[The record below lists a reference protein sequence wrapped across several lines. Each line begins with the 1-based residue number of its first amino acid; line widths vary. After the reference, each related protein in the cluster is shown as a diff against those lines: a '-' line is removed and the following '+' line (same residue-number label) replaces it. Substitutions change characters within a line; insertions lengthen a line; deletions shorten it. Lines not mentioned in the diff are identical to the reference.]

1 MTERSKNEY
10 QNLIN
15 RLKLPE
21 NKELYDEYNLR
32 PNNSKESAEI
42 WNAMRKIHGTYEKIK
57 WGCDNSVLE
66 EESLLRLIKEA
77 HQLLDQSG
85 WAKEQRRNTQ

>member
-1 MTERSKNEY
+1 MTEQSKTEY

-57 WGCDNSVLE
+57 LGCDNSVLE
-66 EESLLRLIKEA
+66 EDSLLRLIEKT

-85 WAKEQRRNTQ
+85 WARE

>member
-10 QNLIN
+10 RNLIN

-42 WNAMRKIHGTYEKIK
+42 WNAMRKIHGTYEKIEL
-57 WGCDNSVLE
+57 GCDNSMLE
-66 EESLLRLIKEA
+66 EESLLHFIEKT

-85 WAKEQRRNTQ
+85 WAKE

>member
-42 WNAMRKIHGTYEKIK
+42 WNSMRKIHGTYEKIK
-57 WGCDNSVLE
+57 LGCDNSALV
-66 EESLLRLIKEA
+66 EESLLHFIKEV
-77 HQLLDQSG
+77 HWLLDQSG
-85 WAKEQRRNTQ
+85 WAKK

>member
-1 MTERSKNEY
+1 MTERSKSEY

-42 WNAMRKIHGTYEKIK
+42 WNVMRKIHGTYEKIK
-57 WGCDNSVLE
+57 LGCDNSTLE
-66 EESLLRLIKEA
+66 EDSLLRLIEKA

-85 WAKEQRRNTQ
+85 WARE

>member
-1 MTERSKNEY
+1 MTEHSKTEY

-21 NKELYDEYNLR
+21 NKELYDKYSLH
-32 PNNSKESAEI
+32 PKSSKESAEI
-42 WNAMRKIHGTYEKIK
+42 WDAMRKIHGTYEKIK
-57 WGCDNSVLE
+57 LGCDNSALE
-66 EESLLRLIKEA
+66 EESLLRLIEKT

-85 WAKEQRRNTQ
+85 WAKE

>member
-1 MTERSKNEY
+1 MTEQSKIEY

-21 NKELYDEYNLR
+21 NKELYDKYSLH
-32 PNNSKESAEI
+32 PKSSKESAEI
-42 WNAMRKIHGTYEKIK
+42 WNVMRKIHGTYEKIK
-57 WGCDNSVLE
+57 LGCDNSALE
-66 EESLLRLIKEA
+66 EDSLLRLIEKT

-85 WAKEQRRNTQ
+85 WARE

>member
-21 NKELYDEYNLR
+21 NKELYDKNNLH
-32 PNNSKESAEI
+32 PNDSKESAEI
-42 WNAMRKIHGTYEKIK
+42 WNVMRKIHGTYEKIK
-57 WGCDNSVLE
+57 LGCDNSVLE
-66 EESLLRLIKEA
+66 EESLLHFIKEV
-77 HQLLDQSG
+77 HLLLDQSG
-85 WAKEQRRNTQ
+85 WAKK

>member
-32 PNNSKESAEI
+32 PNNSKESAKI
-42 WNAMRKIHGTYEKIK
+42 WDAMRKIHGTYEKIK
-57 WGCDNSVLE
+57 LGCDNSALE

-77 HQLLDQSG
+77 HRLLDQSG
-85 WAKEQRRNTQ
+85 WAKE

>member
-1 MTERSKNEY
+1 MTEQSKTEY

-21 NKELYDEYNLR
+21 NKELYDKNTLH
-32 PNNSKESAEI
+32 PKDSKESAEI
-42 WNAMRKIHGTYEKIK
+42 WNVMRKIHGTYEKIK
-57 WGCDNSVLE
+57 LGCDNSVLE
-66 EESLLRLIKEA
+66 EESLLHFIEKT

-85 WAKEQRRNTQ
+85 WTKE

>member
-1 MTERSKNEY
+1 MTERSKIEY

-57 WGCDNSVLE
+57 LGCDNSVLE
-66 EESLLRLIKEA
+66 EESLLHFIKEV
-77 HQLLDQSG
+77 HLLLDQSG
-85 WAKEQRRNTQ
+85 WAKK

>member
-57 WGCDNSVLE
+57 LGCDNSALE
-66 EESLLRLIKEA
+66 EDSLLRLIKEA

-85 WAKEQRRNTQ
+85 WAKK

>member
-42 WNAMRKIHGTYEKIK
+42 WNAMRKIHGTYEKIEL
-57 WGCDNSVLE
+57 GCDNSMLE
-66 EESLLRLIKEA
+66 EESLLHFIEKTN
-77 HQLLDQSG
+77 QLLDQSG
-85 WAKEQRRNTQ
+85 WAKE

>member
-1 MTERSKNEY
+1 MTEQSKIEY

-21 NKELYDEYNLR
+21 NKELYDKNTLH
-32 PNNSKESAEI
+32 PNDSKE
-42 WNAMRKIHGTYEKIK
+42 KIEL
-57 WGCDNSVLE
+57 GCDNSALE
-66 EESLLRLIKEA
+66 EDSLLRLIKEA

-85 WAKEQRRNTQ
+85 WAKK

>member
-1 MTERSKNEY
+1 MTERLKNEY

-21 NKELYDEYNLR
+21 NKELYDQYSLH
-32 PNNSKESAEI
+32 PKSSKESAKI
-42 WNAMRKIHGTYEKIK
+42 WDAMRKIHGTYEKIK
-57 WGCDNSVLE
+57 LGCDNSALE

-77 HQLLDQSG
+77 HRLLDQSG
-85 WAKEQRRNTQ
+85 WAKE

>member
-1 MTERSKNEY
+1 MTEQSKIEY

-21 NKELYDEYNLR
+21 NKELYDKNTLH
-32 PNNSKESAEI
+32 PNDSKESAEI
-42 WNAMRKIHGTYEKIK
+42 WDVMRKIHGTYENTKL
-57 WGCDNSVLE
+57 GGDNSVLE
-66 EESLLRLIKEA
+66 EESLLRFIKEA

-85 WAKEQRRNTQ
+85 WARE

>member
-1 MTERSKNEY
+1 MTERSKIEY

-42 WNAMRKIHGTYEKIK
+42 WNAMRKIHGTYEKIEL
-57 WGCDNSVLE
+57 GCDNSALE
-66 EESLLRLIKEA
+66 EDLLLRLIKEA

-85 WAKEQRRNTQ
+85 WAKK

>member
-1 MTERSKNEY
+1 MTERLKNEY

-21 NKELYDEYNLR
+21 NKELYDKYSLH
-32 PNNSKESAEI
+32 PNDSKESAEI
-42 WNAMRKIHGTYEKIK
+42 WDVMRKIHGTYEKIK
-57 WGCDNSVLE
+57 LGCDNSALE
-66 EESLLRLIKEA
+66 EESLLRFIKEA

-85 WAKEQRRNTQ
+85 WARE

>member
-1 MTERSKNEY
+1 MTEHSKTEY

-21 NKELYDEYNLR
+21 NKELYDQYSLHSKS
-32 PNNSKESAEI
+32 SKESAEI
-42 WNAMRKIHGTYEKIK
+42 WDAMRKIHGTYEKIEL
-57 WGCDNSVLE
+57 GCDNSMLE
-66 EESLLRLIKEA
+66 EESLLHFIEKT

-85 WAKEQRRNTQ
+85 WAKE

>member
-1 MTERSKNEY
+1 MTEHSKTEY

-21 NKELYDEYNLR
+21 NKELYDQYSLHSKS
-32 PNNSKESAEI
+32 SKESAEI
-42 WNAMRKIHGTYEKIK
+42 WDVMRKIHGTYEKIK
-57 WGCDNSVLE
+57 LGCDNSALE
-66 EESLLRLIKEA
+66 EESLLRFIKEA

-85 WAKEQRRNTQ
+85 WARE

>member
-32 PNNSKESAEI
+32 PNNSKESAKI
-42 WNAMRKIHGTYEKIK
+42 WDAMRKIHGTYEKIK
-57 WGCDNSVLE
+57 LGCDNSVLE
-66 EESLLRLIKEA
+66 EDSLLHFIKEV
-77 HQLLDQSG
+77 HLLFDQSG
-85 WAKEQRRNTQ
+85 WAKE

>member
-1 MTERSKNEY
+1 MTEQSKIEY

-21 NKELYDEYNLR
+21 NEELYDKNTLH
-32 PNNSKESAEI
+32 PNDSKESADI
-42 WNAMRKIHGTYEKIK
+42 WNVMRKIHGTYEKIEL
-57 WGCDNSVLE
+57 GCDNSALE
-66 EESLLRLIKEA
+66 EDSLLRLIKEA

-85 WAKEQRRNTQ
+85 WAKK

>member
-1 MTERSKNEY
+1 MTERLKNEY

-42 WNAMRKIHGTYEKIK
+42 WNAMRKIHGTYEKIEL
-57 WGCDNSVLE
+57 GCDNSMLE
-66 EESLLRLIKEA
+66 EESLLHFIAKT

-85 WAKEQRRNTQ
+85 WAKE

>member
-15 RLKLPE
+15 RLKLLE

-42 WNAMRKIHGTYEKIK
+42 WNAMRKIHGTYEKIEL
-57 WGCDNSVLE
+57 GCDNSMLE
-66 EESLLRLIKEA
+66 EESLLHFIEKT

-85 WAKEQRRNTQ
+85 WAKE

>member
-1 MTERSKNEY
+1 MTEHSKTEY

-21 NKELYDEYNLR
+21 NKELYDQYSLHSKS
-32 PNNSKESAEI
+32 SKESAEI
-42 WNAMRKIHGTYEKIK
+42 WDAMRKIHGTYEKIEL
-57 WGCDNSVLE
+57 GCDNSVLE
-66 EESLLRLIKEA
+66 EESLLHFIEKT

-85 WAKEQRRNTQ
+85 WAKE